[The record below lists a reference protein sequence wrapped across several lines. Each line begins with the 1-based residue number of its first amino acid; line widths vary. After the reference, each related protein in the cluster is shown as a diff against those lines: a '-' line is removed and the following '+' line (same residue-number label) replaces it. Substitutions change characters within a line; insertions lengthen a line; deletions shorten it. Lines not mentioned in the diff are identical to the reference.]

1 MNYLPSQGSVQI
13 TTNLEK
19 VLENYLELKI
29 NYSKFENKIEHM
41 GKAREQWIYSNYPLT
56 DNQIKYNQMMLN
68 YDYLDEII
76 NTVCDLTRTTVN
88 ELFSKTKDNH
98 ITTARYL
105 VYYFAK
111 ENGYRLNT
119 IVRYMNTQ
127 GFKTTTSTVI
137 YGIKQIDK
145 KIIEDEDLR
154 KLTSSIIFKSI
165 ETE

>member
-1 MNYLPSQGSVQI
+1 M
-13 TTNLEK
+13 EK

-41 GKAREQWIYSNYPLT
+41 GRTREQWIQANYPLT

-76 NTVCDLTRTTVN
+76 QVVCNLTRTKPN

-119 IVRYMNTQ
+119 IVRYMAAQ
-127 GFKTTTSTVI
+127 GFKTTTPTVI

-145 KIIEDEDLR
+145 KILEDEDLR
-154 KLTSSIIFKSI
+154 KLTSTILFKSL